1 MPTASLISATSPAG
15 DDAGKLPQISSKI
28 FSTLSIEDT
37 RLIIH
42 RRTTSHHGSTLRTLG
57 HAAEYLAQS
66 RSASIVAMDARAE
79 REAIHILQRLS
90 REIFDDYVAMT
101 QQRHPVT
108 DWIMN
113 QAVRLYGAA

>member
-1 MPTASLISATSPAG
+1 
-15 DDAGKLPQISSKI
+15 
-28 FSTLSIEDT
+28 
-37 RLIIH
+37 
-42 RRTTSHHGSTLRTLG
+42 
-57 HAAEYLAQS
+57 
-66 RSASIVAMDARAE
+66 MDARAE